1 MTAYEKVSKITELSK
16 LLFANKITDD
26 EFRKLA
32 IPLCDDEM
40 EIVKQKMESKVEEI
54 INDKRFRDRY
64 LESLN
69 IKKVK
74 CS

>member
-1 MTAYEKVSKITELSK
+1 MTSFEKVSKITELSK
-16 LLFANKITDD
+16 LLYANKITDD

-32 IPLCDDEM
+32 IPMCDDEM

-54 INDKRFRDRY
+54 INDKRSRDLY
-64 LESLN
+64 LKRLK